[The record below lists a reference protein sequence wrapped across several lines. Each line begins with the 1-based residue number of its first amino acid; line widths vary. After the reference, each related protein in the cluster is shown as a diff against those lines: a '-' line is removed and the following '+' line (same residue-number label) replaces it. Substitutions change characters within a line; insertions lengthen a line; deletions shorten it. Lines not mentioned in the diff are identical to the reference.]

1 MLPTLGIGAGSCRSL
16 GYIEQKSTGK
26 KLAKES
32 LTNQLTTRSF
42 QPSTLCRR
50 TTNKKRAKNGEDIS

>member
-26 KLAKES
+26 KLAKEDEPVNDLELSTFDS
-32 LTNQLTTRSF
+32 LPENHKQEKSKEW
-42 QPSTLCRR
+42 RR
-50 TTNKKRAKNGEDIS
+50 H